1 MDRPLQYNNLM
12 SSQSLQDL
20 LDQYQVKDDTNKY
33 ISQEFQDYAYRL
45 AMDLSNPEDRETIS
59 LCMRLVKTRPRA
71 LVEAAHRY
79 VLDAAARNKVALFLW
94 KLKQLENEVAA
105 KKTEGA
111 DDDKPGDSNG
121 GEQPSLLET

>member
-59 LCMRLVKTRPRA
+59 LCMRLVKTKPRA